1 MIILDKSDRVLTL
14 KLLKGLDMNYR
25 LSDYFEKDKE
35 LSFYRE
41 EEFIGKGVF
50 FRESA
55 GEAVFM
61 HQIPLEELSEGMSI
75 RCLMQRTGKE
85 IRFHGKLKNFS
96 IQKITL
102 FMIGEPIV
110 NNERNY
116 LRIED
121 KLEIFSQ
128 KIEFNEL
135 EIYQEKIFQQVSAP
149 DIEYLIPRNDPYYKI
164 FKTLTEQ
171 LNKIQDMMIYLVNQ
185 TERNE
190 NNHFEQ
196 KKANIS
202 ASGIRFP
209 NRNEYKKGELIYIRI
224 KLSFFDEVQII
235 GEVIDSKKMEEED
248 SFETAIEY
256 RWIDFQA
263 KERLIYYIFQRER
276 VLRTA
281 SKLN

>member
-1 MIILDKSDRVLTL
+1 
-14 KLLKGLDMNYR
+14 MNHR
-25 LSDYFEKDKE
+25 ISDYFEKDKE
-35 LSFYRE
+35 LSFYKDE
-41 EEFIGKGVF
+41 KFIGNGVF
-50 FRESA
+50 FRESV

-61 HQIPLEELSEGMSI
+61 HQIPLELLSEGISI
-75 RCLMQRTGKE
+75 RCLMQRGGKE
-85 IRFHGKLKNFS
+85 IRFHGKLKSFS

-102 FMIGEPIV
+102 FMIGEPII

-128 KIEFNEL
+128 KIEFSEL

-149 DIEYLIPRNDPYYKI
+149 DIEYLIPRNDPYYRI
-164 FKTLTEQ
+164 FKTITEQ
-171 LNKIQDMMIYLVNQ
+171 LNKVQEMMIYLVNQ
-185 TERNE
+185 TEKSE
-190 NNHFEQ
+190 SSHFEQ

-209 NRNEYKKGELIYIRI
+209 NSVEYSKGDLIYIRI
-224 KLSFFDEVQII
+224 KLSFFDEIQII
-235 GEVIDSKKMEEED
+235 GEVIDSKQSEYND

-276 VLRTA
+276 IIRTV
-281 SKLN
+281 SKQN